1 MNTRCECCGLK
12 EDYKALSVREVLRRE
27 IKEELNIQR
36 LKQKFKES
44 KERKWK

>member
-1 MNTRCECCGLK
+1 MFVKLK

-44 KERKWK
+44 KERKWN